1 MIQIIPAIIAKDFKD
16 LQEKIEKVEPY
27 VEWAQIDVMDGQ
39 FVDNNTWNNP
49 VELKRLRTNLNLEIH
64 LMLQEPEKIIDY
76 WKSVG
81 VKRLTVHFEST
92 NQLAK
97 VINKIKEADLE
108 VGLAINPK
116 TPIEVVDQFIS
127 QLDLVLIMSVEP
139 GYGGQEFLEGTLKK
153 ITSLRQKYSDIN
165 IEVDGGI
172 NMKTAS
178 LVINAGANL
187 LVSGKTIYNSS
198 DIRKTIKELKG
209 C

>member
-16 LQEKIEKVEPY
+16 LQGKIEKVEPY

-49 VELKRLRTNLNLEIH
+49 ADLKRLKTNLNLEVH
-64 LMLQEPEKIIDY
+64 LMLQEPERVIDY

-81 VKRLTVHFEST
+81 AKRLTVHFEST

-97 VINKIKEADLE
+97 VINRIKEANLE

-116 TPIEVVDQFIS
+116 TSIEVVDQFVS
-127 QLDLVLIMSVEP
+127 HLDLVLIMSVEP

-153 ITSLRQKYSDIN
+153 ITSLRQKYSDID

-172 NMKTAS
+172 NMKTAP
-178 LVINAGANL
+178 LVISAGANL

>member
-16 LQEKIEKVEPY
+16 LQGKIEKVEPY
-27 VEWAQIDVMDGQ
+27 VDWAQIDIMDGQ
-39 FVDNNTWNNP
+39 FVDNSTWNNP
-49 VELKRLRTNLNLEIH
+49 ADLRRLGTHLNLEIH
-64 LMLQEPEKIIDY
+64 LMLQEPERIIDY

-116 TPIEVVDQFIS
+116 TPIEVVDQFIN

-153 ITSLRQKYSDIN
+153 ITSLRQKYSDID

-172 NMKTAS
+172 NMKTAP